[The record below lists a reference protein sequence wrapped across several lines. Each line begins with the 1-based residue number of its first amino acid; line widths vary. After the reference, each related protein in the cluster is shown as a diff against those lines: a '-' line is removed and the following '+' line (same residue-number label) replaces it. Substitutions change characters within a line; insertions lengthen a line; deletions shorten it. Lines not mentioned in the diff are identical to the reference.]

1 MPGRRYRNSRASRE
15 RILETATELFAQK
28 GYAGAGVDLL
38 AARSGIAK
46 TAIYYHFGNKAGLLA
61 AALERASNTWIEGI
75 AQASRQGGDW
85 PSRLDRGLAGMRAML
100 EEKPWIFKLMQ
111 ILALEVADEKPEI
124 RETLRSILRRA
135 REAIVAGMR
144 DALGVEVPD
153 AEGVAKVILGSLDG
167 ISMSRE
173 IDPEAISLD
182 EAFLELRRITTFA
195 VAIRL
200 NPDLA
205 RWFDEPPADYR
216 LPGLRREAPAGAA
229 GETSS
234 PEGRRG

>member
-1 MPGRRYRNSRASRE
+1 MPPRRYRTSRVSRE

-28 GYAGAGVDLL
+28 GYAGTGVDQL

-61 AALERASNTWIEGI
+61 AALERAASTWIEGI
-75 AQASRQGGDW
+75 AQASRQAGDW
-85 PSRLDRGLAGMRAML
+85 TARLDRGLAGMRALL

-111 ILALEVADEKPEI
+111 ILALEVAEEKPEI
-124 RETLRSILRRA
+124 RETLQSILRQA
-135 REAIVAGMR
+135 REAIVDGMR

-167 ISMSRE
+167 ISMGLQ

-182 EAFLELRRITTFA
+182 ESFLELRRITTFA
-195 VAIRL
+195 VATRL
-200 NPDLA
+200 NPDLL
-205 RWFDEPPADYR
+205 RWFEEPPVDYR
-216 LPGLRREAPAGAA
+216 LPSLDGGRQEA
-229 GETSS
+229 
-234 PEGRRG
+234 